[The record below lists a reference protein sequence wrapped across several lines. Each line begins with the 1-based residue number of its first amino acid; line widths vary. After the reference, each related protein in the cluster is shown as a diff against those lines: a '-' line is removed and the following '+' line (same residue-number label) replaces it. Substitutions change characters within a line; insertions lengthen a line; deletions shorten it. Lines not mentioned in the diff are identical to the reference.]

1 MHPELKKTKSKP
13 KKSIADHKNA
23 NDEFSEKYPEQST
36 EKIHDQRDHLNYT
49 GVRSAGKR
57 TILDGFMGKVVKVM
71 TIFSLLLLVLIIA
84 GLVLKSIPVLQNNPL
99 SQLLFSSEWSPFKG
113 IFGFLP
119 FILSTVYVTVIAAV
133 IAIPLSILT
142 AIYLSEYAGKRFL
155 NFAAP
160 MLDILAG
167 IPSVIYGIWGVLVV
181 VPFIRNDVSKWF
193 GVDDAS
199 GYSILAGGIVLAV
212 MVFPVVVQIVYEVL
226 KIVPKD
232 LRDATLSLGANKWET
247 IKKVVLK
254 KASPGILA
262 ACILGFSRAF
272 GETIAVLMVVGNVV
286 QIPKGVFSEGYP
298 IPSLI
303 ANNYGEMMSIPMYD
317 SALMFAALLLLVI
330 ILGFNIY
337 ARYILNRIEKKIA

>member
-1 MHPELKKTKSKP
+1 MNNFFKRKLLSALPFKLSKSDTEILKDMQSQNILSEPETHAKK
-13 KKSIADHKNA
+13 N
-23 NDEFSEKYPEQST
+23 
-36 EKIHDQRDHLNYT
+36 T
-49 GVRSAGKR
+49 GSNPYRV
-57 TILDGFMGKVVKVM
+57 ILDGFMGKVVRLM
-71 TIFSLLLLVLIIA
+71 TIFSLLLLVLIIV
-84 GLVLKSIPVLQNNPL
+84 GLVYKSMPVLGANNL
-99 SQLLFSSEWSPFKG
+99 KDLLFSSQWSPLKG
-113 IFGFLP
+113 EFGFLP
-119 FILSTVYVTVIAAV
+119 FILSTVYVTIIAAA
-133 IAIPLSILT
+133 ISIPLSILT
-142 AIYLSEYAGKRFL
+142 AIYLSEYANKKFL
-155 NFAAP
+155 RFAAP

-167 IPSVIYGIWGVLVV
+167 IPSVIYGIWGVLLI

-199 GYSILAGGIVLAV
+199 GYSLLAGGIVLSV

-226 KIVPKD
+226 KIVPVT
-232 LRDATLSLGANKWET
+232 LREATLSLGATKWET

-286 QIPKGVFSEGYP
+286 QVPKGIFDEGYP

-317 SALMFAALLLLVI
+317 SALMFAALILLVI
-330 ILGFNIY
+330 ILAFNIY
-337 ARYILNRIEKKIA
+337 ARRVLNRMEKKIA

>member
-1 MHPELKKTKSKP
+1 MQPEIFKEKRKRKSGINTLENNAFSDSDKNTEQ
-13 KKSIADHKNA
+13 INNLQHDHADHA
-23 NDEFSEKYPEQST
+23 N
-36 EKIHDQRDHLNYT
+36 NT
-49 GVRSAGKR
+49 GVKSAKR
-57 TILDGFMGKVVKVM
+57 RIILDGFMGKVVTVI
-71 TIFSLLLLVLIIA
+71 TIFSLFLLLLIVA
-84 GLVLKSIPVLQNNPL
+84 GLVLKSIPVLQNNTL
-99 SQLLFSSEWSPFKG
+99 SNLLFSSEWSPFKG
-113 IFGFLP
+113 SFGFLP

-155 NFAAP
+155 NIAAP

-193 GVDDAS
+193 GIDDAS

-212 MVFPVVVQIVYEVL
+212 MVFPVVVQIVFEVL

-330 ILGFNIY
+330 ILLFNIY

>member
-1 MHPELKKTKSKP
+1 MFRFSKKNLTEDEKNDMYLNQVPTREKNHDVYINGRPSENQNNIQANTG
-13 KKSIADHKNA
+13 SISA
-23 NDEFSEKYPEQST
+23 
-36 EKIHDQRDHLNYT
+36 
-49 GVRSAGKR
+49 VRR
-57 TILDGFMGKVVKVM
+57 VILDGFMGKVVKVM
-71 TIFSLLLLVLIIA
+71 TIFSLFLLVMIVA
-84 GLVLKSIPVLQNNPL
+84 GLILKSIPILKTN
-99 SQLLFSSEWSPFKG
+99 SITDLLFSSEWSPFKG
-113 IFGFLP
+113 KFGFLP
-119 FILSTVYVTVIAAV
+119 FIISTIYVTVIAAA
-133 IAIPLSILT
+133 IAMPLSILT

-155 NFAAP
+155 KIAAP

-167 IPSVIYGIWGVLVV
+167 IPSVIYGIWGVLVI
-181 VPFIRNDVSKWF
+181 VPFIRMDLSKWF

-212 MVFPVVVQIVYEVL
+212 MVFPVIVQIVYEVL
-226 KIVPKD
+226 KTVPNE

-272 GETIAVLMVVGNVV
+272 GETIAVLMVVGNVI

-317 SALMFAALLLLVI
+317 SALMFAALILLVI
-330 ILGFNIY
+330 VLIFNVY
-337 ARYILNRIEKKIA
+337 ARWILNRIEKKIA